1 MSRIC
6 ELSGK
11 RVATGMNVSHS
22 HIRSRRRFLPNLT
35 RVRLTSEALGRQV
48 RLRIATST
56 LRSVDHA
63 HGLDEYLLKT
73 PDRELS
79 LKARRLK
86 AEIRKKR
93 AAAEKTAAR

>member
-22 HIRSRRRFLPNLT
+22 HIRSKRRFMPNLA

-48 RLRIATST
+48 RLRIAAST

-63 HGLDEYLLKT
+63 HGLDGYLLKT
-73 PDRELS
+73 PDRNLS

-86 AEIRKKR
+86 AEIRKR
-93 AAAEKTAAR
+93 LAAKTDA

>member
-22 HIRSRRRFLPNLT
+22 HIRSKRRFLPNLT

-48 RLRIATST
+48 RFRIAAST

-73 PDRELS
+73 PDRDLS
-79 LKARRLK
+79 QKARRLK

-93 AAAEKTAAR
+93 AAAEDAAAR